1 MYVYGSMYDCL
12 CVSLTP
18 TLTFSPSPCL
28 GLKLF
33 MCVCVCLKPMRIC
46 VCVCTSVCVCVE
58 ETVSFCGSSNQPP
71 APSPNTCSPI
81 NMQRAG
87 AHSLPPPLLSTLFLP
102 SFLLL
107 LAPSVHCSL
116 STCPSLY
123 LCFCTPLSPFCSHM
137 LTILT
142 PYCLIP
148 VVLFLFSVTLPSPSP
163 TPPSTLP
170 LACLILP

>member
-1 MYVYGSMYDCL
+1 MDLCTIV
-12 CVSLTP
+12 CVSLWP
-18 TLTFSPSPCL
+18 LHWPFPLVLAWVLNYS
-28 GLKLF
+28 
-33 MCVCVCLKPMRIC
+33 CVCVCVWSLC
-46 VCVCTSVCVCVE
+46 AFVYVCALLCVCVE

-148 VVLFLFSVTLPSPSP
+148 VLLFLFSVTLPSPSP